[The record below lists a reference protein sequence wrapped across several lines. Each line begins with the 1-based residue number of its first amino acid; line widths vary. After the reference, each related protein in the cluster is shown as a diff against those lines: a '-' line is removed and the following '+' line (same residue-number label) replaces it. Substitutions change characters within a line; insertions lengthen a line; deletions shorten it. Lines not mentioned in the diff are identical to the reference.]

1 MSKFVLEEINDVNGE
16 VEFFKILEDGTCY
29 WNDFCIEIETKTNW
43 GEELDQLKARMDDV
57 SNRLIL
63 PKEKFRK
70 YKGFDD
76 TYEVKTRNLR
86 AYLLLD
92 ENGYV
97 LINAS
102 KKSDQEKG
110 INKYKAI
117 ITRYLQEKQNVKS
130 KDLK

>member
-1 MSKFVLEEINDVNGE
+1 MSKFVLEELNDVNGQ
-16 VEFFKILEDGTCY
+16 VDFFKILEDGICY
-29 WNDFCIEIETKTNW
+29 WNDFCIEIETNTNW
-43 GEELDQLKARMDDV
+43 NEELDQLKARMDDV

-70 YKGFDD
+70 YKGIDD
-76 TYEVKTRNLR
+76 TYEAKTKNLR

-92 ENGYV
+92 ENGYILV
-97 LINAS
+97 NAS

-130 KDLK
+130 KNLK